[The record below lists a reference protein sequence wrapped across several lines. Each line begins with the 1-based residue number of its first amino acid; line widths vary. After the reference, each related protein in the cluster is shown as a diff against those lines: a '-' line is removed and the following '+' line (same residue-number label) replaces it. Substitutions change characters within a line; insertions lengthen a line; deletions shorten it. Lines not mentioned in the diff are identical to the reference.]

1 MPGMPDSLW
10 MRLAELPV
18 LIESCGL
25 EPVTTPV
32 RLIGGGA
39 AGLEEDVS
47 PLEGEAN
54 TLHTLGPLA
63 GALTLGSPCGHLV
76 GVVQWRVLPG
86 SPLDAAPAPTDI
98 SAAQRP
104 RPSR

>member
-10 MRLAELPV
+10 IRLAELPV
-18 LIESCGL
+18 LIESYGL

-39 AGLEEDVS
+39 AGLEENVS

-63 GALTLGSPCGHLV
+63 GALTLAVWAPDRRGPVAG
-76 GVVQWRVLPG
+76 
-86 SPLDAAPAPTDI
+86 AARQPA
-98 SAAQRP
+98 
-104 RPSR
+104 